1 MRLCY
6 LPNSFSNHF
15 EPAIFTMMSA
25 AKIDQKS
32 GNNSY
37 KVHVIKSIRLKL
49 IVNKWAYLWPSD
61 EVLPFRILAGLLRLR
76 LFFRA
81 ILAQFLKIYDS
92 RHLPESGDAA
102 LRGQNDCIGEIR
114 LEIVFNIEFNR
125 MDIRE
130 VFSRVDC

>member
-1 MRLCY
+1 MLVRLCY

-15 EPAIFTMMSA
+15 EPAIFMMMSA

-49 IVNKWAYLWPSD
+49 IVNKWVYLWPSD

-76 LFFRA
+76 CFSGRFLP
-81 ILAQFLKIYDS
+81 IFLKSTIVDICPS
-92 RHLPESGDAA
+92 RAMPRYAVKT
-102 LRGQNDCIGEIR
+102 
-114 LEIVFNIEFNR
+114 IV
-125 MDIRE
+125 
-130 VFSRVDC
+130 